1 MTGSGGGSGESDGGG
16 LLSESGSGG
25 LDADSRL
32 CVDFSHVTPISFGRV
47 EVFAWQCHS
56 ECLEVYSVGVC
67 RSLWISFRWICVPI
81 AVSLCF
87 GAKRKTKSNT
97 R

>member
-1 MTGSGGGSGESDGGG
+1 M
-16 LLSESGSGG
+16 SESGSGG

-32 CVDFSHVTPISFGRV
+32 CVDFSHVTPVCFGRV
-47 EVFAWQCHS
+47 EVFAWQYHR

-67 RSLWISFRWICVPI
+67 RSLWISFRRSCVPI
-81 AVSLCF
+81 AVSLGF
-87 GAKRKTKSNT
+87 GAKRKTKSST